1 MGRLP
6 ERKVEAKK
14 GKEGRIIT
22 PEEGK
27 QGSRK
32 PKDEGRIEAK
42 PRMVEVFASMGF
54 RFSQISEIR
63 VL

>member
-6 ERKVEAKK
+6 ERKVEAKE

-32 PKDEGRIEAK
+32 PKDEERIEAK

-54 RFSQISEIR
+54 
-63 VL
+63 

>member
-6 ERKVEAKK
+6 ERKVEAKE
-14 GKEGRIIT
+14 GKEGRIKT

-32 PKDEGRIEAK
+32 LKEEGRIEAK
-42 PRMVEVFASMGF
+42 PRMVEVF
-54 RFSQISEIR
+54 
-63 VL
+63 